1 MMGER
6 GTTRKGATS
15 RETSIEREKKEMKLK
30 GRVRADDKKEKGKK
44 KSRSGPDS
52 SVGIGLFDA
61 SGFIS

>member
-44 KSRSGPDS
+44 KKSKW
-52 SVGIGLFDA
+52 A
-61 SGFIS
+61 GFVCRYRVV